1 MNSIIKGFKT
11 SEMYVVFAVL
21 FPNIIDSLVPI
32 LQMFGFELPMPTQT
46 DQVVDLAKQLRDLGL
61 GSSASSWV
69 AGLYVV
75 GRTTLKW
82 KGEKKA

>member
-1 MNSIIKGFKT
+1 MNNIIKGFKT
-11 SEMYVVFAVL
+11 SELYVVLAVL
-21 FPNIIDSLVPI
+21 FPSILDSLTPI
-32 LQMFGFELPMPTQT
+32 LQMFGLEIPVPTST

-69 AGLYVV
+69 AGLYVI
-75 GRTTLKW
+75 GRTALKW